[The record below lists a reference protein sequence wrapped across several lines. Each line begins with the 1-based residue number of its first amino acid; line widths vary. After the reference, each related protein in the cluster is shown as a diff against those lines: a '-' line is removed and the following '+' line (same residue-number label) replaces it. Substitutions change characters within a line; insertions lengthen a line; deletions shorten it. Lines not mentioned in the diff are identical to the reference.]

1 MAALLHV
8 DHAVG
13 TVTRDVRVQARE
25 RRDSL
30 FNTHR
35 RRVIERRRK
44 VKRES
49 FVRKRFGAANT
60 DENLF

>member
-13 TVTRDVRVQARE
+13 TVTCGVRVRARE

-44 VKRES
+44 VKREA
-49 FVRKRFGAANT
+49 FARKRGADAKAR
-60 DENLF
+60 EYG

>member
-13 TVTRDVRVQARE
+13 TVTCGVRVQARE

-30 FNTHR
+30 FNTHG

-44 VKRES
+44 VKREA
-49 FVRKRFGAANT
+49 FAA
-60 DENLF
+60 EALWRREYG

>member
-13 TVTRDVRVQARE
+13 TVTCDVRVHARE

-44 VKRES
+44 VKREA
-49 FVRKRFGAANT
+49 FAPEALWRREYG
-60 DENLF
+60 